1 MLKIFLRVVS
11 NDGRFFNGA
20 LHILERQHNGLEL
33 VGVTAGAPIQLNQD
47 SRKVP
52 FVPLNE
58 VDRGG
63 AYDVLLVV
71 GAKKIGMSDV
81 TKAAAQ
87 LHLPAEKLLG
97 DWIVCIPGFTLDK
110 YRRLQRSR
118 LSIISRQCFG
128 GCVSNMLGLPFRSP
142 LVNLFVLYEDFLKF
156 LRAPK
161 VYLESEPHFERL
173 TSTSQEAPDGY
184 PLLSLADI
192 SLNMMHYKTPEDAL
206 AKWNERKHRIN
217 WYNLAVIA
225 SFNEEEF
232 LEQFDALPYGKKIC
246 FVPFKSNLDSAWYIP
261 PEKIEDGKPL
271 LGGNVNNFGWGKI
284 FYYDLFDMLLYGKK
298 TPLIKM

>member
-1 MLKIFLRVVS
+1 MNLWNEKLAYS
-11 NDGRFFNGA
+11 LA
-20 LHILERQHNGLEL
+20 AQ
-33 VGVTAGAPIQLNQD
+33 QD
-47 SRKVP
+47 
-52 FVPLNE
+52 F
-58 VDRGG
+58 DI
-63 AYDVLLVV
+63 LLVV
-71 GAKKIGMSDV
+71 GAKKFGMSEV
-81 TKAAAQ
+81 VKVARQ
-87 LHLPAEKLLG
+87 FNLPEEKLLG

-206 AKWNERKHRIN
+206 AKWNERKHRVTQRRRISGAVRRVALRQE
-217 WYNLAVIA
+217 NLLRAVQI
-225 SFNEEEF
+225 
-232 LEQFDALPYGKKIC
+232 QFGFGVVHSAGK
-246 FVPFKSNLDSAWYIP
+246 NR
-261 PEKIEDGKPL
+261 GR
-271 LGGNVNNFGWGKI
+271 
-284 FYYDLFDMLLYGKK
+284 
-298 TPLIKM
+298 